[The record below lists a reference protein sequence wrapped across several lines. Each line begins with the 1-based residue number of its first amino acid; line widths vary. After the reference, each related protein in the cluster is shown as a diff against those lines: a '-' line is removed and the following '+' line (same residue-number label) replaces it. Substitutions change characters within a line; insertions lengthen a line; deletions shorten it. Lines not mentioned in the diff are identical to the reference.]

1 MTMVHRRGELSL
13 HVRDD
18 GVVELRRPSPYHDD
32 QPNPYGNED
41 PTLLSSREQS
51 INQVCRR
58 YAERTSVD
66 FQVAAAAV
74 LDALETTHGGG
85 GGR

>member
-1 MTMVHRRGELSL
+1 MSEVHRDGDTSL

-18 GVVELRRPSPYHDD
+18 GVVELRTT
-32 QPNPYGNED
+32 NAFGVD
-41 PTLLSSREQS
+41 PVMSSSERS

-58 YAERTSVD
+58 YADRTGTD

-74 LDALETTHGGG
+74 LDALETTAAGG